1 MLTGL
6 VLAALIVAAWMA
18 GRTGRPGAVALAV
31 VSVLWLVVD
40 KSMEGPT
47 LVRIST
53 THGLVA
59 ADLAGVAG
67 LLVAALAWRRGRRP

>member
-6 VLAALIVAAWMA
+6 VLAALVVAAGMA

-31 VSVLWLVVD
+31 VSVLWLVVN

-47 LVRIST
+47 LVRISS

-67 LLVAALAWRRGRRP
+67 VVVAALAWRRGPRP